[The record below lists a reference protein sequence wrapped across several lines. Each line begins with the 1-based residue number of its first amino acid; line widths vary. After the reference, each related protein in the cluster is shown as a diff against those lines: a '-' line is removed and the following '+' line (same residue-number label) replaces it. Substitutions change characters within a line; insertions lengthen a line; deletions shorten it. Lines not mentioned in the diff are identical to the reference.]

1 MNARGR
7 KIAKALLVKKLK
19 PTLNILE
26 KSIPLKVFKWTPL
39 CHNVTSEKTFIDF
52 KHFLPELLLRF

>member
-1 MNARGR
+1 MNARSR
-7 KIAKALLVKKLK
+7 KTAKALLVKKLK

-26 KSIPLKVFKWTPL
+26 KSISLKVFNWTPL
-39 CHNVTSEKTFIDF
+39 RHNVTSEKTSIDF